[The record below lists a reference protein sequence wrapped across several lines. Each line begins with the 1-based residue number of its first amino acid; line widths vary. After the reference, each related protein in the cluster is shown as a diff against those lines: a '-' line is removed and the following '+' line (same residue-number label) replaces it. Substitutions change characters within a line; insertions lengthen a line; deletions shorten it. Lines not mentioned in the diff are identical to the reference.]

1 MGGRAQGAFT
11 TKNPTLSNFLIFYSG
26 TKSTSPSDQTSK
38 STCNPAAAATN
49 ASVFQAAVSSIYE
62 VTKSTILLAAS
73 MVTTSKQPIHAAVPL
88 VDKDLKI
95 LPLPFATDPGP
106 NWNWLETENSEDII
120 KEKSLS
126 DEQRMLL
133 LKKYLDVVE
142 VDMMIESAP
151 GETVET
157 ASVQNNA
164 SSGRESNQ
172 ENADDKTTAANSAN
186 IRKVPVAILPCEN
199 QPNFYK
205 EIIDGYLK
213 KAKDRFDFEKE
224 TQIAEPKQVPSVKC
238 ANDGCDLYGTVE
250 HNYLCTKCFEHQFKS
265 VTKFQAPPPYDPPS
279 YTEVTRKDKVFQPPS
294 FAGKSS
300 KTQNTTTLK
309 EMSTHCRAPECTFF
323 GTAEKGGYCSR
334 CYDGLNKK

>member
-1 MGGRAQGAFT
+1 MGGREGAFT
-11 TKNPTLSNFLIFYSG
+11 TKNPNFHRIFKFFYSG

-38 STCNPAAAATN
+38 STSIPAATTN

-62 VTKSTILLAAS
+62 LTKSTILLAAN

-120 KEKSLS
+120 KKKSLS
-126 DEQRMLL
+126 DEQRMTL

-142 VDMMIESAP
+142 VDMMLESAP
-151 GETVET
+151 GETIEI
-157 ASVQNNA
+157 APVQNNA

-172 ENADDKTTAANSAN
+172 ENAEDKATAANSAN
-186 IRKVPVAILPCEN
+186 TRKVPVAILPCEN
-199 QPNFYK
+199 QPSFYK

-213 KAKDRFDFEKE
+213 KAKERFDFEKE
-224 TQIAEPKQVPSVKC
+224 TQIVEPKQVPSVKC

-250 HNYLCTKCFEHQFKS
+250 HNYLCTKCFEHQSKS
-265 VTKFQAPPPYDPPS
+265 VAKFQAPPPYDPPS
-279 YTEVTRKDKVFQPPS
+279 YVEVARKDKVFHPPS

-300 KTQNTTTLK
+300 KTENTTTLK
-309 EMSTHCRAPECTFF
+309 EMSTQCQAPECTFF
-323 GTAEKGGYCSR
+323 GTPEKGGYCSR